1 MTWVDGVVIGVV
13 VISALLGVAR
23 GFVREV
29 LGVGAWVGAA
39 AAAVFGFPLL
49 APWLRQIT
57 FIPPDFADLIAIAL
71 IALVVLFLLSMIAA
85 WVGRAVQGSA
95 AGGVDR
101 TLGLVFGVARG
112 GLLVIVAYVAGGW
125 LTAPDRWPP
134 AVREARSGPVV
145 ADAAAW
151 VANLL
156 PPDLRPRINAW
167 PGPAA
172 PTSAQLLQA
181 PTRRGI

>member
-13 VISALLGVAR
+13 LISALLGVLR
-23 GFVREV
+23 GFVREI

-39 AAAVFGFPLL
+39 AAAVFGYPIL
-49 APWLRQIT
+49 APYLRELS

-85 WVGRAVQGSA
+85 TIGRAVQGSA

-101 TLGLVFGVARG
+101 TLGLAFGLARG
-112 GLLVIVAYVAGGW
+112 VLLVIVAYVAGGW
-125 LTAPDRWPP
+125 LTTADRWPE
-134 AVREARSGPVV
+134 AVRQARSGPYV

-156 PPDLRPRINAW
+156 PPDLRPRINPW
-167 PGPAA
+167 PAGPI

-181 PTRRGI
+181 PTRRGL